1 MRDPEIFPA
10 LESDLFG
17 EPIKRMKVEKVESDK
32 TVFVPEDLKALR
44 KELKSKA
51 KAKKSE

>member
-17 EPIKRMKVEKVESDK
+17 EVVKRMKVEKVENEK
-32 TVFVPEDLKALR
+32 VFVPEELKALR
-44 KELKSKA
+44 KELKVQAKSK
-51 KAKKSE
+51 